1 MLTVT
6 KAAKDYLKE
15 KLETNTKNPKACTR
29 LIPVPPEN
37 KQLSLVLDE
46 GGENKGD
53 QVIEHD
59 GVTVMAVA
67 PELEP
72 MLNGITLDVKDTD
85 KGQQLVITKE

>member
-6 KAAKDYLKE
+6 EAAKEYLKE
-15 KLETNTKNPKACTR
+15 TLEASTKDPKACTR

-37 KQLSLVLDE
+37 KLLNLVLDA

-72 MLNGITLDVKDTD
+72 MFDGVTLDVKDTD
-85 KGQQLVITKE
+85 QGQQLVVTKE

>member
-15 KLETNTKNPKACTR
+15 KLEANTKNPKACAR

-37 KQLSLVLDE
+37 KLLNLVLDE
-46 GGENKGD
+46 GGESKGD

-72 MLNGITLDVKDTD
+72 MFDGVTLDVKDTD
-85 KGQQLVITKE
+85 RGQMLVVTK

>member
-6 KAAKDYLKE
+6 EAAKDYLKE